1 MHDDSVLLPSGWLVR
16 IRPRPDLNSVSQ
28 GRTVLTT
35 NLDGWVEGKSGHQG
49 LWVFQTRMLSDY
61 RWLIQG
67 KQPHNASNSNL
78 GQHNWLGYY
87 IAPLSN
93 CRQTE
98 TKDCNPTQQTI
109 ELRLYRAVG
118 DGMREEVEVTNH
130 NQIATEVE
138 LTLLVDADFAD
149 PKEALQHKRIQRG
162 KRQASWKGSR
172 QGGELTYAYRARHA
186 YRHQD
191 ASGVSEIDR
200 RIALQ
205 LHADSLPERIG
216 RRIKFKVKLPPHR
229 SWRAT
234 LNWSVYIDGNEM
246 PLNYADTSVEGET
259 KWERKRREFLDNSTA
274 FEVGG
279 RRDLSKVVHG
289 AMERAKHDLLALRLF
304 DLDRENGWTMAAG
317 VPMYIALFGRDTLA
331 TSWEALLLGS
341 EMVQGTLPAL
351 DPLRGK
357 AVCDWRD
364 EQPGKMVHEAHTSP
378 LAALDYTPHG
388 RYYGGVT
395 GSIYYPV
402 VVSGLWHW
410 TGSKEIVRPF
420 LDPALAGLHWADR
433 YGDIDHD
440 GFYEYDVRSKQGE
453 KNQGWKDSSDAIVY
467 EDGSQVNDPLGT
479 CEMQA
484 FAYASKLHL
493 AEALWWMD
501 RGDEARVLF
510 DQATELKKRFNDVFW
525 LEDEKYVGLALDSK
539 DRLSRSIASDPGHCL
554 ASGILDEDRAKFVAD
569 KLMSDELFSGWGVR
583 TLSAKHPA
591 FNPFAYHRGT
601 VWPVENAVFALAFAR
616 YGLHDHMHRLAKAM
630 FETASIF
637 EYNRL
642 PEVFAGHGRD
652 REHPF
657 PGLYPK
663 ANWPQAW
670 SCSAVFTIIQA
681 LLGICPY
688 APLDVLFVDPH
699 LPAWLPEITLDRLR
713 VGNAR
718 VKIRFWRKEDGT
730 SDYRVED
737 LEGKLHV
744 IRQPSPWSLTAQ
756 FGERVKDA
764 VTSWLPGK

>member
-1 MHDDSVLLPSGWLVR
+1 MHDDSVLLPSDWLVR
-16 IRPRPDLNSVSQ
+16 MRPRPQLNSVSQ

-35 NLDGWVEGKSGHQG
+35 NLDGWVEGKSGEQG
-49 LWVFQTRMLSDY
+49 LWVFQMRMLSDY
-61 RWLIQG
+61 LWLIDG
-67 KQPHNASNSNL
+67 KAPQNAANSNIR
-78 GQHNWLGYY
+78 QHNWLGYY
-87 IAPLSN
+87 IAPLPN
-93 CRQTE
+93 CKQTE
-98 TKDCNPTQQTI
+98 TKDCNPTQHTI

-130 NQIATEVE
+130 NQIATNVE
-138 LTLLVDADFAD
+138 LALVVDADFAD
-149 PKEALQHKRIQRG
+149 PKEAMQHKRMQRG
-162 KRQASWKGSR
+162 KRQAHWKAGPG
-172 QGGELTYAYRARHA
+172 GGELTYAYHARHQ
-186 YRHQD
+186 YKHQD
-191 ASGVSEIDR
+191 ENGVSEIDR
-200 RIALQ
+200 RITLR
-205 LHADSLPERIG
+205 LDSGSPPQKIGKRI
-216 RRIKFKVKLPPHR
+216 RFKIKLGPHE

-246 PLNYADTSVEGET
+246 PLNYSGTSVEGET
-259 KWERKRREFLDNSTA
+259 DWDHKRRAFLDTSTDFA
-274 FEVGG
+274 VKQG
-279 RRDLSKVVHG
+279 RDLSQVVDG
-289 AMERAKHDLLALRLF
+289 ALERAKHDLLALRLF

-341 EMVQGTLPAL
+341 EMVRGTLPAL
-351 DPLRGK
+351 EPLRGK
-357 AVCDWRD
+357 TVCDWRD

-378 LAALDYTPHG
+378 LAALNYTPHG

-410 TGSKEIVRPF
+410 TGSKEIVAPF
-420 LDPALAGLHWADR
+420 VDPALKGLRWADK

-440 GFYEYDVRSKQGE
+440 GFYEYDCRSKQGE

-467 EDGSQVNDPLGT
+467 EDGSQVKDPLGT

-484 FAYASKLHL
+484 FAYASKMHL
-493 AEALWWMD
+493 AEILWWMD
-501 RGDEARVLF
+501 RGDEARALY
-510 DQATELKKRFNDVFW
+510 DEAQELKKRFNDVFW
-525 LEDEKYVGLALDSK
+525 MDDEKYIGIALDCN

-554 ASGILDEDRAKFVAD
+554 ASGILDEGRAKCVAD
-569 KLMSDELFSGWGVR
+569 RLMSDEMFSGWGVR

-630 FETASIF
+630 FEAAGLFDYT
-637 EYNRL
+637 RL
-642 PEVFAGHGRD
+642 PEVFAGHTRD
-652 REHPF
+652 REHSF

-670 SCSAVFTIIQA
+670 SCSAVFTLIQA
-681 LLGICPY
+681 LVGVYPY
-688 APLDVLFVDPH
+688 APLNVLFVDPH
-699 LPAWLPEITLDRLR
+699 LPDWLPQITLDRMR
-713 VGNAR
+713 VGNAI
-718 VKIRFWRKEDGT
+718 VNLRFWRKEDGT

-737 LEGKLHV
+737 LRGDLHV

-764 VTSWLPGK
+764 VMSLLK